1 MTQCKD
7 NQQSNYNT
15 IRTQQTY
22 MTPEPPQHPIN
33 HNSMHWARSHK
44 TCTSCLVIGSTA
56 LGTPRIHKHD
66 GSNFK
71 RFFLICI
78 YVKQMPTPAGAKQR
92 PETQTQQSYADKSTT
107 TETAA
112 KLNARLMLTKQ
123 HERTPGTLSSIA
135 NIMQVVQ
142 TKASIQTQNMDGRP
156 TGKNTGEIG
165 KQPEQPF
172 FLIKWRARS
181 LK

>member
-1 MTQCKD
+1 
-7 NQQSNYNT
+7 
-15 IRTQQTY
+15 
-22 MTPEPPQHPIN
+22 
-33 HNSMHWARSHK
+33 
-44 TCTSCLVIGSTA
+44 
-56 LGTPRIHKHD
+56 
-66 GSNFK
+66 
-71 RFFLICI
+71 
-78 YVKQMPTPAGAKQR
+78 MPTPAAAKQR

-112 KLNARLMLTKQ
+112 KLNAMLMLTKQ

-172 FLIKWRARS
+172 FLIK
-181 LK
+181 